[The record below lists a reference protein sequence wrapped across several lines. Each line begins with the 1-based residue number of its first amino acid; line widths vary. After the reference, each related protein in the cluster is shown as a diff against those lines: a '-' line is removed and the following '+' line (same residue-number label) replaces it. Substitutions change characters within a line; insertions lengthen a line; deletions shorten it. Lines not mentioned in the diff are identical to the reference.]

1 MKKYLF
7 SLMLLLGA
15 GATAL
20 PAAAVPFVQN
30 GSSYSIYVQGTNDAG
45 AVLATT
51 TFDNVAEQTFY
62 RDVRLV
68 VSESEVVQA
77 NGQSLITIS
86 LQASDPTGGGAT
98 LFTASNE
105 ALVFGIGVG
114 DGNGLDLLSSPALR
128 AATLYFFDAANNVIA
143 TFDGLEQLVT
153 NPDPWDGI
161 FPDVQDLYA
170 YGEDTIDA
178 RTVAGFS
185 IAFLVGD
192 ETAAVP
198 EPDSILLCGI
208 GLLAAVAAARRRRQ
222 A

>member
-7 SLMLLLGA
+7 SLLLLLGA

-20 PAAAVPFVQN
+20 PAAALPYVQA
-30 GSSYSIYVQGTNDAG
+30 GSSYSFYIQGTNDPG

-51 TFDNVAEQTFY
+51 TFDNIAEQTSY
-62 RDVRLV
+62 RDVNLV
-68 VSESEVVQA
+68 VSESEMVQD

-86 LQASDPTGGGAT
+86 LRASDPNGTGAT
-98 LFTASNE
+98 LFTTSDE
-105 ALVFGIGVG
+105 ALVFGIGAA
-114 DGNGLDLLSSPALR
+114 DGNGLDLLDSPALR

-143 TFDGLEQLVT
+143 TFDNLEQIVT

-161 FPDVQDLYA
+161 FPDVQNLFA
-170 YGEDTIDA
+170 FGEENIDA

-185 IAFLVGD
+185 IAFLVGE

-208 GLLAAVAAARRRRQ
+208 GLMAAVAAARRRRQ